1 MTTAPAKLHRVVIV
15 GAGFGGLEA
24 TFGLRGAPVS
34 ITLIDRRNHH
44 LFQPL
49 LYQVATASLA
59 TSEIAWPIR
68 YLLRDRPEV
77 TTLFATVTGVDPNNK
92 QVLLDDGD
100 ALPYDTLVL
109 ATGARHA
116 YFGHDEWEPF
126 APGLKTLE
134 DATTLRRRILVAFE
148 RAERETDPARR
159 AALLTFVIV
168 GAGPT
173 GVELAGTIA
182 ELAQD
187 TLPPDFRNID
197 THKSRVVLIEA
208 GPRVL
213 AGFADDL
220 SAYAQAALE
229 KIGVEVM
236 LGQAVTECTADGVM
250 YGGQTLQAKTLI
262 WAAGVR
268 ASPAAE
274 WLDAPADR
282 AGRLQVE
289 PDLTV
294 PGHPDIFAVG
304 DTVMI
309 AGPDGNPVPGHRA
322 GRQAAGTLCRGNHQD
337 TAARRHGDAV
347 PLQACRQPGAD
358 RQAAGGD
365 RFRPLQAAR
374 HAGVVDLGHRAH
386 LLPDRPAQP
395 LERRAELALD
405 LRTRSARRAADHAR
419 QQQGGALSFSG
430 CAPVRKNQRQT
441 ALSALRWPLH
451 EYYAAMQNAQL
462 ICKVR
467 RCSVANKD

>member
-1 MTTAPAKLHRVVIV
+1 MTEAQARSIKPHRVVIV

-24 TFGLRGAPVS
+24 AHRLAGAPVS

-68 YLLRDRPEV
+68 YLLRNRPDV
-77 TTLFATVTGVDPNNK
+77 TTLYATVTGVDAQAK
-92 QVLLDDGD
+92 RVLLDDGD
-100 ALPYDTLVL
+100 GLPYDTLIV

-148 RAERETDPARR
+148 RAERETDPQRR
-159 AALLTFVIV
+159 AALLTFVII

-197 THKSRVVLIEA
+197 THKARVVLIEA

-213 AGFADDL
+213 AGFPDDL
-220 SAYAQAALE
+220 SAYAQRALE
-229 KIGVEVM
+229 SIGVEVM
-236 LGQAVTECTADGVM
+236 LGQAVTECNADGVV
-250 YGGQTLQAKTLI
+250 YGGNRLDTKTII

-274 WLDAPADR
+274 WLGAPADR
-282 AGRLQVE
+282 AGRLQVL

-294 PGHPDIFAVG
+294 PGYPDIFAVG
-304 DTVMI
+304 DTVTI
-309 AGPDGNPVPGHRA
+309 DGPDGKPVPGIAPAAKQQGRYVADTIKARLSGGTPAPFRYQHA
-322 GRQAAGTLCRGNHQD
+322 GSLAQIGKRKAVIDFGRIKLRGTVAWWIWGIAHIYFLIGLRNRLSVAISWLWIHARDQR
-337 TAARRHGDAV
+337 AARLITQGSSK
-347 PLQACRQPGAD
+347 
-358 RQAAGGD
+358 
-365 RFRPLQAAR
+365 
-374 HAGVVDLGHRAH
+374 VVG
-386 LLPDRPAQP
+386 
-395 LERRAELALD
+395 
-405 LRTRSARRAADHAR
+405 
-419 QQQGGALSFSG
+419 
-430 CAPVRKNQRQT
+430 
-441 ALSALRWPLH
+441 
-451 EYYAAMQNAQL
+451 
-462 ICKVR
+462 
-467 RCSVANKD
+467 

>member
-1 MTTAPAKLHRVVIV
+1 MTTSAPHRVVIV

-24 TFGLRGAPVS
+24 TFGLKGADVS
-34 ITLIDRRNHH
+34 ITLVDRRNHH

-68 YLLRDRPEV
+68 YLLRDRPDV
-77 TTLFATVTGVDPNNK
+77 TTLFATVTGVDADNK
-92 QVLLDDGD
+92 RVLLEDGD

-148 RAERETDPARR
+148 RAERETDPEKR

-182 ELAQD
+182 ELAHH

-197 THKSRVVLIEA
+197 THKARVVLIEA

-213 AGFADDL
+213 AGFDNSL
-220 SAYAQAALE
+220 SAYAQAGLE

-236 LGQAVTECTADGVM
+236 LGKAVTECSADGVV
-250 YGGQTLQAKTLI
+250 YGGESLASKTLI

-274 WLDAPADR
+274 WLGAPADR
-282 AGRLQVE
+282 AGRLQVL

-294 PGHPDIFAVG
+294 PGHLDIFAVG

-309 AGPDGNPVPGHRA
+309 AGPDGNPVPGIAPAAKQQGRHVAASIKARLQGATPTPFRYKHDGSLAQIGKKRA
-322 GRQAAGTLCRGNHQD
+322 VIDFGRVKLKGTLAWWIWGIAHIYFLIGLRNRLSVAMTWLWIHARDQR
-337 TAARRHGDAV
+337 AARLITQGSSKV
-347 PLQACRQPGAD
+347 
-358 RQAAGGD
+358 
-365 RFRPLQAAR
+365 
-374 HAGVVDLGHRAH
+374 
-386 LLPDRPAQP
+386 
-395 LERRAELALD
+395 
-405 LRTRSARRAADHAR
+405 TR
-419 QQQGGALSFSG
+419 
-430 CAPVRKNQRQT
+430 
-441 ALSALRWPLH
+441 
-451 EYYAAMQNAQL
+451 
-462 ICKVR
+462 
-467 RCSVANKD
+467 

>member
-1 MTTAPAKLHRVVIV
+1 MTTEQPRPANPHRVVIV
-15 GAGFGGLEA
+15 GAGFGGLETTYQLA
-24 TFGLRGAPVS
+24 GAPVT
-34 ITLIDRRNHH
+34 ITLVDRRNHH

-68 YLLRDRPEV
+68 YLLRGRPEV
-77 TTLFATVTGVDPNNK
+77 TTLFATVTGVDTK
-92 QVLLDDGD
+92 AKRVLLDDGD

-148 RAERETDPARR
+148 RAERESDPQRR

-197 THKSRVVLIEA
+197 THKARVVLIED

-213 AGFADDL
+213 AGFADEL
-220 SAYAQAALE
+220 SAYAQRSLE
-229 KIGVEVM
+229 SIGVEVV
-236 LGQAVTECTADGVM
+236 LGKAVTECSADGVV
-250 YGGQTLQAKTLI
+250 YGGETLQARTLI

-274 WLDAPADR
+274 WLGAAADR
-282 AGRLQVE
+282 AGRLEVL

-294 PGHPDIFAVG
+294 PDHPDIFAIG
-304 DTVMI
+304 DTVVI
-309 AGPDGNPVPGHRA
+309 AGPDGKPVPGIAPAAKQQGRYVAEAIKTRLSGGTPAPFRYKHA
-322 GRQAAGTLCRGNHQD
+322 GSLAQIGKRKAVIDFGRIKLRGTLAWWIWGIAHIYFLIGLRHRLSVAISWLWVYARDQR
-337 TAARRHGDAV
+337 AARLITQGSSK
-347 PLQACRQPGAD
+347 
-358 RQAAGGD
+358 
-365 RFRPLQAAR
+365 
-374 HAGVVDLGHRAH
+374 VVR
-386 LLPDRPAQP
+386 
-395 LERRAELALD
+395 
-405 LRTRSARRAADHAR
+405 
-419 QQQGGALSFSG
+419 
-430 CAPVRKNQRQT
+430 
-441 ALSALRWPLH
+441 
-451 EYYAAMQNAQL
+451 
-462 ICKVR
+462 
-467 RCSVANKD
+467 

>member
-1 MTTAPAKLHRVVIV
+1 MTTEQPPEPHRVVIV

-24 TFGLRGAPVS
+24 TYRLAGAPVR
-34 ITLIDRRNHH
+34 ITLLDRRNHH

-68 YLLRDRPEV
+68 YLQRGRPDV
-77 TTLFATVTGVDPNNK
+77 TTLFATVTGVDTREK
-92 QVLLDDGD
+92 RVLLEDGE
-100 ALPYDTLVL
+100 ALPFDTLVL

-148 RAERETDPARR
+148 RAERERDAARR
-159 AALLTFVIV
+159 AALLTFVII

-197 THKSRVVLIEA
+197 THKARVVLIEA
-208 GPRVL
+208 GSRVL

-220 SAYAQAALE
+220 SAYAQASLE
-229 KIGVEVM
+229 SLGVEVM
-236 LGQAVTECTADGVM
+236 LGQAVTECSADGVV
-250 YGGQTLQAKTLI
+250 YGSKRLEAKTII

-274 WLDAPADR
+274 WLGATADR
-282 AGRLQVE
+282 AGRLEVL

-294 PGHPDIFAVG
+294 PNHPEIFAIG
-304 DTVMI
+304 DTVVI
-309 AGPDGNPVPGHRA
+309 AGPDGNPVPGIAPAAKQQGRYVANVIKARLRGETSAPFKYKHA
-322 GRQAAGTLCRGNHQD
+322 GSLAQIGKRKAVIDFGHVKLRGTIAWWIWGFAHIYFLIGLRNRLSVALSWLWIYVRDQR
-337 TAARRHGDAV
+337 AARLITQGSSKV
-347 PLQACRQPGAD
+347 
-358 RQAAGGD
+358 
-365 RFRPLQAAR
+365 AR
-374 HAGVVDLGHRAH
+374 
-386 LLPDRPAQP
+386 
-395 LERRAELALD
+395 
-405 LRTRSARRAADHAR
+405 
-419 QQQGGALSFSG
+419 
-430 CAPVRKNQRQT
+430 
-441 ALSALRWPLH
+441 
-451 EYYAAMQNAQL
+451 
-462 ICKVR
+462 
-467 RCSVANKD
+467 

>member
-1 MTTAPAKLHRVVIV
+1 MSTAPAKPHHVVIV
-15 GAGFGGLEA
+15 GAGFGGLETVFRLA
-24 TFGLRGAPVS
+24 GAPVK

-68 YLLRDRPEV
+68 YLLRDRPEA
-77 TTLFATVTGVDPNNK
+77 TTLFATVNGVDAQGK
-92 QVLLDDGD
+92 RVLLDDGD
-100 ALPYDTLVL
+100 ALSYDTLVL

-148 RAERETDPARR
+148 RAERETDPRAR
-159 AALLTFVIV
+159 AALLTFVII

-182 ELAQD
+182 ELAQH

-197 THKSRVVLIEA
+197 THKARVVLIEA

-220 SAYAQAALE
+220 SAYAQASLE
-229 KIGVEVM
+229 SIDVKVM
-236 LGQAVTECTADGVM
+236 LGKPVTECSADGVVF
-250 YGGQTLQAKTLI
+250 GDTRLEARTII

-274 WLDAPADR
+274 WLGAPADR

-289 PDLTV
+289 PDMTV
-294 PGHPDIFAVG
+294 PGHPDIFAIG
-304 DTVMI
+304 DTVTI
-309 AGPDGNPVPGHRA
+309 AAWNGQPVPGIA
-322 GRQAAGTLCRGNHQD
+322 PAAKQQGRYVAQTIKARLGGGT
-337 TAARRHGDAV
+337 TA
-347 PLQACRQPGAD
+347 P
-358 RQAAGGD
+358 
-365 RFRPLQAAR
+365 FRYK
-374 HAGVVDLGHRAH
+374 HAGSLAQIGKRLAVIDFGRIKLRGAIAWWIWGIAHIYFLIGMRHR
-386 LLPDRPAQP
+386 L
-395 LERRAELALD
+395 
-405 LRTRSARRAADHAR
+405 SV
-419 QQQGGALSFSG
+419 ALSWLWIY
-430 CAPVRKNQRQT
+430 VRDQRT
-441 ALSALRWPLH
+441 AR
-451 EYYAAMQNAQL
+451 L
-462 ICKVR
+462 ITQGSSKVVR
-467 RCSVANKD
+467 

>member
-1 MTTAPAKLHRVVIV
+1 MTTAPAGSHRVVIV

-24 TFGLRGAPVS
+24 AHRLAGAPVE

-68 YLLRDRPEV
+68 YLLRGRQEV
-77 TTLFATVTGVDPNNK
+77 TTLFATVSGVDPAGK
-92 QVLLDDGD
+92 RVLLEDGG

-148 RAERETDPARR
+148 RAEREADPERR
-159 AALLTFVIV
+159 AARLTFVII

-197 THKSRVVLIEA
+197 TRKTRVVLIEA

-220 SAYAQAALE
+220 SAYAQRSLE
-229 KIGVEVM
+229 SMGVEVL
-236 LGQAVTECTADGVM
+236 LGQPVTECDRDGVV
-250 YGGQTLQAKTLI
+250 YGGNRLAAKTII

-282 AGRLQVE
+282 AGRLQVL

-294 PGHPDIFAVG
+294 PGHPDIFAIG
-304 DTVMI
+304 DTVVI
-309 AGPDGNPVPGHRA
+309 AGPDGNPVPGIAPAAKQQGRYVADCIKARLRGTALGPFHYKHA
-322 GRQAAGTLCRGNHQD
+322 GSLAQIGKRQAVIDFGRFKLRGTLAWWIWGIAHIYFLIGVRNRL
-337 TAARRHGDAV
+337 AVAMSWLWNYARD
-347 PLQACRQPGAD
+347 Q
-358 RQAAGGD
+358 
-365 RFRPLQAAR
+365 
-374 HAGVVDLGHRAH
+374 
-386 LLPDRPAQP
+386 
-395 LERRAELALD
+395 
-405 LRTRSARRAADHAR
+405 RSARLIT
-419 QQQGGALSFSG
+419 QGSS
-430 CAPVRKNQRQT
+430 
-441 ALSALRWPLH
+441 
-451 EYYAAMQNAQL
+451 
-462 ICKVR
+462 KVGR
-467 RCSVANKD
+467 